1 MLDCQSSGARGDGAQ
16 ERQLPVRG
24 DIHMP
29 VGRQEL
35 IKRVA
40 TKSNKSVKEST
51 VFVNAV
57 LETIREALEAEDAVT
72 LVGFGKFSVKET
84 APSVRVNPQTRE
96 KINVPARK
104 KVKFS
109 AGKELDEA
117 VRNAKHHHAAKAAP
131 AKTANK

>member
-1 MLDCQSSGARGDGAQ
+1 
-16 ERQLPVRG
+16 
-24 DIHMP
+24 MP

-117 VRNAKHHHAAKAAP
+117 VRNAKHHHTAAKAAP
-131 AKTANK
+131 AKGAKK

>member
-1 MLDCQSSGARGDGAQ
+1 
-16 ERQLPVRG
+16 
-24 DIHMP
+24 MP

-40 TKSNKSVKEST
+40 TKANKSVKEST

-57 LETIREALEAEDAVT
+57 LETVRESLEGGDAVT

-104 KVKFS
+104 KVKFT

-117 VRNAKHHHAAKAAP
+117 VRHAKTHHAAAAAHAP
-131 AKTANK
+131 AAKPAAKKGK

>member
-1 MLDCQSSGARGDGAQ
+1 
-16 ERQLPVRG
+16 
-24 DIHMP
+24 MP

-51 VFVNAV
+51 VFVNAA
-57 LETIREALEAEDAVT
+57 LDAIREALETGDSVR
-72 LVGFGKFSVKET
+72 LVGFGVFSVKDT

-104 KVKFS
+104 RVKFTP
-109 AGKELDEA
+109 GKELNDA
-117 VRNAKHHHAAKAAP
+117 VAGGQ
-131 AKTANK
+131 

>member
-1 MLDCQSSGARGDGAQ
+1 
-16 ERQLPVRG
+16 
-24 DIHMP
+24 MP

-104 KVKFS
+104 KVKFT

-117 VRNAKHHHAAKAAP
+117 VRNAKHHHTAHTTTKAK
-131 AKTANK
+131 

>member
-1 MLDCQSSGARGDGAQ
+1 
-16 ERQLPVRG
+16 
-24 DIHMP
+24 MP
-29 VGRQEL
+29 VGRMDL

-57 LETIREALEAEDAVT
+57 LETIRESLEEGESVS

-84 APSVRVNPQTRE
+84 APSVRVNPQTRA

-104 KVKFS
+104 RVKFS
-109 AGKELDEA
+109 PGKELADA
-117 VRNAKHHHAAKAAP
+117 VAASKAKPEERPTAKA
-131 AKTANK
+131 K